1 MNYLEEALQF
11 PLNTYLMFL
20 PSDTFNMLEVTQTY
34 VSSPAI
40 TPQLLFSKCSS
51 LALAFS
57 LFSWKHPAQLVG
69 GEGLEQSWREGSAQR
84 QVTDLRQEEV

>member
-20 PSDTFNMLEVTQTY
+20 PSDIFNMLEVTQTY

-40 TPQLLFSKCSS
+40 TPQLLFSKC
-51 LALAFS
+51 
-57 LFSWKHPAQLVG
+57 
-69 GEGLEQSWREGSAQR
+69 
-84 QVTDLRQEEV
+84 

>member
-20 PSDTFNMLEVTQTY
+20 PSDTFNMLEVTQRY

-40 TPQLLFSKCSS
+40 TPQLLFSKC
-51 LALAFS
+51 
-57 LFSWKHPAQLVG
+57 
-69 GEGLEQSWREGSAQR
+69 
-84 QVTDLRQEEV
+84 